1 MSEPLTLGI
10 REAARLLSISH
21 WSVRRWIRLGKLPAV
36 KLGRRVLV
44 EVAALQR
51 LIDSNRVGGDQDVQ
65 DLSK

>member
-1 MSEPLTLGI
+1 
-10 REAARLLSISH
+10 
-21 WSVRRWIRLGKLPAV
+21 
-36 KLGRRVLV
+36 VLV